1 MDNVWIFVQI
11 ESDDDVLWTA
21 DVREKNEDVASR
33 GMKFM
38 NWYVPMSF
46 YKYRNFP
53 NCGIGL
59 NILRK
64 SVWLA
69 HLQVICLSFHGS

>member
-53 NCGIGL
+53 TAA
-59 NILRK
+59 
-64 SVWLA
+64 LA
-69 HLQVICLSFHGS
+69 